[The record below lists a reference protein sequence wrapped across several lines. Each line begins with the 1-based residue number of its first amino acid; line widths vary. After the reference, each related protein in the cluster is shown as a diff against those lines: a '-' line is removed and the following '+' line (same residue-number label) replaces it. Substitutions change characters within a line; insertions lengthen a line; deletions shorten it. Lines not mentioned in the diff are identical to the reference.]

1 MRAQTDFQKLYGKSL
16 YHSVLAAGQAL
27 EHHSCTTNARYLVR
41 VVVLVTYMSAVR
53 ESLAYV
59 ACCASGG
66 NLT

>member
-1 MRAQTDFQKLYGKSL
+1 
-16 YHSVLAAGQAL
+16 VLAAGQAL

-41 VVVLVTYMSAVR
+41 VVMLVTYMSAVR